1 MSLHRFETTQRLPIT
16 IEKAWDFL
24 SSPDNLKVITPE
36 HMGFKIHSGF
46 VKGEKMY
53 AGMVINYT
61 VKPLLDLPMTWVT
74 EITHVNEPHYFV
86 DEQRF
91 GPYSFWHH
99 KHFLKTIQGGVE
111 MHDIIDYKAPLGF
124 VGDIMNTLII
134 KKQLKEIFDFRFNKL
149 ETLFGKWAK

>member
-1 MSLHRFETTQRLPIT
+1 MSLHRLSTSQKLPIT

-24 SSPDNLKVITPE
+24 SSPANLKLITPE
-36 HMGFKIHSGF
+36 HMGFIINSGF

-61 VKPLLDLPMTWVT
+61 VKPILGLPISWVT
-74 EITHVNEPHYFV
+74 EITHVEKPNYFV

-99 KHFLKTIQGGVE
+99 KHFLKAIPGGVE
-111 MHDIIDYKAPLGF
+111 MNDIIDYKAPFGPI
-124 VGDIMNTLII
+124 GDLMNILLI
-134 KKQLKEIFDFRFNKL
+134 KNQLKNIFDYRTKKL
-149 ETLFGKWAK
+149 IELFGEWKD